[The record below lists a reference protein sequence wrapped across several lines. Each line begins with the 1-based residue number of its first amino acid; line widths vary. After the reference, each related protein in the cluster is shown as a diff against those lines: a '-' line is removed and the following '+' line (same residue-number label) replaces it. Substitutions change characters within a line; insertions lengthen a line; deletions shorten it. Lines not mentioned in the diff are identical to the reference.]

1 MTSVWQG
8 DKNTS
13 RSNLTYPGTREI
25 LDHVMGDRQ
34 EFPITRSYYRKEC
47 VASPPWKGSK
57 NVRQDDF
64 DVLK

>member
-47 VASPPWKGSK
+47 AASPP
-57 NVRQDDF
+57 RDQRM
-64 DVLK
+64 